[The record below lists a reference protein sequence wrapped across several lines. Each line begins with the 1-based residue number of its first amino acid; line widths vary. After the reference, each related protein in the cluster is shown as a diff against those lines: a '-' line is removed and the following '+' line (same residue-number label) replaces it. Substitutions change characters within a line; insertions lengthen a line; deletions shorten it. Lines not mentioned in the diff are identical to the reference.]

1 MRTSEQRLSE
11 ASLAAVASPTSVPS
25 YDRSQITQ
33 GIVHI
38 GVGNFHRAHMA
49 LAIDDL
55 LTAGNAQDWAICG
68 VALLP
73 TDEPRARAMQEQDGR
88 YTLVEKHAD
97 GHWETRIIGSIT
109 EVLFAPD
116 DVEAVITKMS
126 DPAIR
131 IVSLTITEGGYNFD
145 RVTGEFMANT
155 PGIKEDA
162 SPGAVPSTVFG
173 LVTEALRGRRAAGI
187 DPFTVMSCDNI
198 QGNGDVAKAM
208 FTAFARLTDPEF
220 AEWMAANV
228 AFPNSMVDRITPGT
242 TAEDKDRVQE
252 LIGVRDECP
261 VVCEPFFQWVLEDNF
276 PTGRPALQEA
286 RVEVVE
292 DVAPY
297 EKMKLR
303 LLNASHQALAYFA
316 HLIGYHYV
324 HDATQ
329 DPAMATFL
337 RRFMDEEATP
347 TLDPLPGV
355 DLDAYKTELIERFQN
370 PEVKDT
376 VPRLCA
382 DTSDRIPK
390 WLVPVVNDRLAQGG
404 SVDLSAAIIASW
416 ARYAEG
422 TDEAGQRI
430 DVVDPLKDELIP
442 IARAQQDIPTA
453 FIENDALFG
462 RLAEES
468 RFRDPYTTA
477 LRDLHEKGARVV
489 LDQLAN

>member
-1 MRTSEQRLSE
+1 MNPSLERRLGPN
-11 ASLAAVASPTSVPS
+11 ALATLDPAVGVPD
-25 YDRSQITQ
+25 YDRVATTQ

-55 LTAGNAQDWAICG
+55 MMQGSAQDWAICG

-73 TDEPRARAMQEQDGR
+73 TDEPLARAMQQQDGV

-97 GHWETRIIGSIT
+97 GRWDARVIGSIT
-109 EVLFAPD
+109 EVLFGPD
-116 DVEAVITKMS
+116 GIEAVLDKMT
-126 DPAIR
+126 DPSIR
-131 IVSLTITEGGYNFD
+131 IVSMTITEGGYNFD
-145 RVTGEFMANT
+145 RVTGEFMADT
-155 PGIKEDA
+155 PAIANDA
-162 SPGAVPSTVFG
+162 QPGATPSTVFG
-173 LVTEALRGRRAAGI
+173 VVAEALRRRRAAGI
-187 DPFTVMSCDNI
+187 DPFTVMSCDKI

-208 FTAFARLTDPEF
+208 FTAFARLKDPEL

-276 PTGRPALQEA
+276 PTGRPALQEP
-286 RVEVVE
+286 RVQVVE

-382 DTSDRIPK
+382 ETSDRIPK

-404 SVDLSAAIIASW
+404 SVHLSAAIIASW
-416 ARYAEG
+416 AR
-422 TDEAGQRI
+422 
-430 DVVDPLKDELIP
+430 
-442 IARAQQDIPTA
+442 
-453 FIENDALFG
+453 
-462 RLAEES
+462 
-468 RFRDPYTTA
+468 
-477 LRDLHEKGARVV
+477 
-489 LDQLAN
+489 